1 MEQEKIKE
9 IVDIDCVLDVHEL
22 IQNSERQHTKAVNEF
37 NETLFAYTQQID
49 GKITIKSLNKYSK
62 KFRKNSISTNAYLNA
77 TMAMKQQ
84 MEQK

>member
-9 IVDIDCVLDVHEL
+9 IIDLDCVLDVHEL
-22 IQNSERQHTKAVNEF
+22 IQNSEKQHTKAVNEF
-37 NETLFAYTQQID
+37 NEVLFTYTKQVD
-49 GKITIKSLNKYSK
+49 GKITIKGLNKYSK

-77 TMAMKQQ
+77 TTAMKKQ